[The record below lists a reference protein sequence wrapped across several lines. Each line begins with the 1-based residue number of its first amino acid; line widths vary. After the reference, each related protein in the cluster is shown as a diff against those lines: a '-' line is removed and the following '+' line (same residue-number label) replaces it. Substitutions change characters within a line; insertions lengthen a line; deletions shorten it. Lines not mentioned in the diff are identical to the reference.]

1 MPKKS
6 PDYAARKKEA
16 KSRVSNGQE
25 ILPNVDGRTLIA
37 RRYRD
42 IAAAM
47 VSDSGGE
54 DHCSETRI
62 QLIRRFSAAA
72 VLAEAME
79 AELANGKQ
87 IDLNEHA
94 LLSSTLVRIASR
106 LGINRLPKNV
116 VPHLH
121 DYIAER
127 VYVNDETAA

>member
-1 MPKKS
+1 MPPKNSRLTERK
-6 PDYAARKKEA
+6 PTART
-16 KSRVSNGQE
+16 RVSNGAE
-25 ILPNVDGRTLIA
+25 ILPGIDGRSLVG

-47 VSDSGGE
+47 VADAGGE
-54 DHCSETRI
+54 DRCSETKI

-79 AELANGKQ
+79 ADLANGKQ
-87 IDLNEHA
+87 IDLNEHS

-106 LGINRLPKNV
+106 IGINRIPKNLT
-116 VPHLH
+116 PNLH